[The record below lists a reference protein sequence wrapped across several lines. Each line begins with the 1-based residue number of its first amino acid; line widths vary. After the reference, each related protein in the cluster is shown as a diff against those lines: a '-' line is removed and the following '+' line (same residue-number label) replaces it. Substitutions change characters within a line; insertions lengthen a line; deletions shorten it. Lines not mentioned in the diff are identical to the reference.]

1 MKDLKD
7 RTVRGGLVTVS
18 ALALKFVLRKGS
30 LVVLAR
36 FLTPN
41 DFGLVGM
48 VTAETEVRS
57 IFKDAGL
64 SRVTVQRLTI
74 SNEQIPTLF
83 WLNMSAGAV
92 LFYLCLAIAPVLVV
106 FYHEPH
112 LFWVTA
118 TLASGFVFGA
128 GAAQHGALLQRQ
140 MRFFCTGSGR
150 HPLPIRKCR
159 HCDHN
164 GCEGL
169 RILDSSG
176 YECCSSGGLCNLGVA
191 HL

>member
-7 RTVRGGLVTVS
+7 RTVRGGLVTIS
-18 ALALKFVLRKGS
+18 ALALKFVLRTGS

-48 VTAETEVRS
+48 VTAVTGVLS

-64 SRVTVQRLTI
+64 STVTVQRLTI
-74 SNEQIPTLF
+74 TNEQISTLF
-83 WLNMSAGAV
+83 WLNMSVGAV
-92 LFYLCLAIAPVLVV
+92 LFGLCLAIAPVLVV

-140 MRFFCTGSGR
+140 MRFFALAVVDILSLSAR
-150 HPLPIRKCR
+150 SA
-159 HCDHN
+159 
-164 GCEGL
+164 L
-169 RILDSSG
+169 RS
-176 YECCSSGGLCNLGVA
+176 
-191 HL
+191 

>member
-64 SRVTVQRLTI
+64 SRVTVQRLTTW
-74 SNEQIPTLF
+74 NEQIPTLF

-106 FYHEPH
+106 FFIISP
-112 LFWVTA
+112 TC
-118 TLASGFVFGA
+118 FG
-128 GAAQHGALLQRQ
+128 
-140 MRFFCTGSGR
+140 
-150 HPLPIRKCR
+150 
-159 HCDHN
+159 
-164 GCEGL
+164 
-169 RILDSSG
+169 
-176 YECCSSGGLCNLGVA
+176 
-191 HL
+191 